1 LERLAQ
7 KFEENVGV
15 VCPILSQVTSQ
26 PVVLDRCFH
35 ALSDATRREI
45 VDRLAS
51 GPASV
56 SDLAK
61 PLSMSLPSVLQHIQV
76 LEAGGLV
83 RSAKVG
89 RVRTCSLNSEGLDLV
104 EGWISGR
111 RSLWNRRLD
120 ELDRYLS
127 EGGPQGPG
135 RSGTESR

>member
-1 LERLAQ
+1 
-7 KFEENVGV
+7 
-15 VCPILSQVTSQ
+15 
-26 PVVLDRCFH
+26 
-35 ALSDATRREI
+35 

-104 EGWISGR
+104 ERWISGR